1 MIKKDEKDI
10 VYDAYVANALKEGLK
25 DVEKGNIRDGKE
37 VMEELEKQMQSLVEQ
52 AEEETDVALADA
64 ALKEHKEK
72 PKTYSH
78 EEVKKKLGL

>member
-1 MIKKDEKDI
+1 
-10 VYDAYVANALKEGLK
+10 
-25 DVEKGNIRDGKE
+25 
-37 VMEELEKQMQSLVEQ
+37 MEELEKQMQSLVEQ

-64 ALKEHKEK
+64 TLKEHKEK

>member
-10 VYDAYVANALKEGLK
+10 AYDAYVANALKEGLE

-37 VMEELEKQMQSLVEQ
+37 VMEELEKQMQSLIEQ

-64 ALKEHKEK
+64 ALKEYKEN

>member
-1 MIKKDEKDI
+1 
-10 VYDAYVANALKEGLK
+10 
-25 DVEKGNIRDGKE
+25 
-37 VMEELEKQMQSLVEQ
+37 MEELEKQMQSLIEQ